1 MKIVTR
7 FAPSPTGSLHTGGV
21 RTALFNYLYAKH
33 MGGDFLLRIEDTD
46 RDRSTDE
53 AVKVIFDGLKW
64 LGINYD
70 GDPIFQSSK
79 IARHIEVAFDL
90 VDKGYAYLCYE
101 NPLIVSDWK
110 KANKGKVYRSPWRDP
125 SYTDGTTKEDRDG
138 EKFVVRFKTPT
149 GSTSFYDLVKGKIT
163 FDNENLD
170 DLVLLRSDGSPTYN
184 LAVVVDDHDSGVN
197 VVCRGDDHV
206 NNTPRQILIYKAMG
220 WDVPKFAH
228 IPLILGEDGKKLSKR
243 DGASSVMD
251 FANAGYLPETM
262 RNYLAKLGWG
272 HGDSEIFSDAEAIE
286 WFDVKDVL
294 SSPARWDTKKLD
306 SFNHHYIGL
315 ADNNRLALLIN
326 AYLHRKGIWLNKANC
341 DRLTDVVGFLK
352 DGAKTI
358 AGIADLCMPILERV
372 EGDEKA
378 AKVLSD
384 PNAVVRLKWLY
395 SLLLGAGWTVS
406 NLNNLI
412 HAGANH
418 AGIKMKEIG
427 PILRAA
433 LTGLTTAPDLG
444 TCLAAIG
451 HEESMRRIRAACGE
465 F

>member
-1 MKIVTR
+1 MKDVVTR
-7 FAPSPTGSLHTGGV
+7 IAPSPTGDMHIGTARV
-21 RTALFNYLYAKH
+21 ALFNYLYAKR
-33 MGGDFLLRIEDTD
+33 MGGKFLLRIEDTD
-46 RDRSTDE
+46 RERSTE
-53 AVKVIFDGLKW
+53 ESVKVILDGMAW
-64 LGINYD
+64 LNLSYD
-70 GDPIFQSSK
+70 GDPVYQSNNFN
-79 IARHIEVAFDL
+79 RHVEVAFDL
-90 VDKGYAYLCYE
+90 VDKGAAYIDFM
-101 NPLIVSDWK
+101 PAADATAWK
-110 KANKGKVYRSPWRDP
+110 AANRGKAFRSPYRDAP
-125 SYTDGTTKEDRDG
+125 TPDADAADARP
-138 EKFVVRFKTPT
+138 FVVRFKGPLT
-149 GSTSFYDLVKGKIT
+149 GSTVFHDLVKGEIT
-163 FDNENLD
+163 FANENLD

-184 LAVVVDDHDSGVN
+184 LAVVVDDHDSSISHVI
-197 VVCRGDDHV
+197 RGDDHV

-220 WDVPKFAH
+220 WDVPEFGH
-228 IPLILGEDGKKLSKR
+228 LPMILGDNGKPLSKR

-315 ADNNRLALLIN
+315 ADNNRLALLTN

-358 AGIADLCMPILERV
+358 AGLADLCMPILERV

-412 HAGANH
+412 HAGADH
-418 AGIKMKEIG
+418 TGIKMKEIG

-433 LTGLTTAPDLG
+433 LTGLATAPDLG

-465 F
+465 L